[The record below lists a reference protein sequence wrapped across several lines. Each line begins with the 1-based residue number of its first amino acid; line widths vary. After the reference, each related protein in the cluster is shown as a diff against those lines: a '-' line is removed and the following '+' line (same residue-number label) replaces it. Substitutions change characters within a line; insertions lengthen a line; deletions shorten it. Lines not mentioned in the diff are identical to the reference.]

1 MWSWL
6 KKRKK
11 KTTLPRDNFL
21 LKMQGPPP
29 SFFLF
34 QDHGDPSHVI
44 VKIFLPGPLKFCASF
59 LKNFCYE
66 SSEWLGP
73 QTPIRFLPWG
83 ILESS
88 VSAGWLPYHLLVIK
102 IYTTIFKMNNQQGPT
117 VEHRKFYSMLCGS
130 LDGKEVWGR
139 MNLCLCMAE
148 SLCCSSETITTL
160 FTSQFRSSIQ
170 HFFWC
175 APKWTSWWNTC

>member
-1 MWSWL
+1 
-6 KKRKK
+6 
-11 KTTLPRDNFL
+11 
-21 LKMQGPPP
+21 MQGSPP

-102 IYTTIFKMNNQQGPT
+102 IYTTIFKMNNQQGST
-117 VEHRKFYSMLCGS
+117 VEHRKFCSMLCGS
-130 LDGKEVWGR
+130 LRKFGGEWICVYVWLSLIAVHLKLSQHCSLASSDLPYNTFFDGLQNGHLDEIPVKLG
-139 MNLCLCMAE
+139 L
-148 SLCCSSETITTL
+148 TTTL
-160 FTSQFRSSIQ
+160 RHWQ
-170 HFFWC
+170 
-175 APKWTSWWNTC
+175 